1 MCRVRASSRSVWTL
15 LAGATFFLLPQLASA
30 QYYPPPG
37 YPPYPPP
44 GGGGVNPAFGSNT
57 SSLQNTISSGGV
69 NRMTNSLA
77 NPLNFIQYGQTTGIG
92 PIRGTVRIYNV
103 FGTYAQTGGG
113 GNATTG
119 GGNFLGSNTG
129 AGGFGTQ
136 IPGSGATTGD
146 DGPQGVLLHVN
157 YAQMF
162 FPNQQ
167 NLNQSNNAQTGF
179 QSGGGLGGYPGFG
192 YGYGNPVGKG
202 GFGNGGSGL

>member
-1 MCRVRASSRSVWTL
+1 
-15 LAGATFFLLPQLASA
+15 
-30 QYYPPPG
+30 YPP
-37 YPPYPPP
+37 YPYPPP
-44 GGGGVNPAFGSNT
+44 GGGQNPAFGSNT
-57 SSLQNTISSGGV
+57 SSLQNTIGTQGI

-77 NPLNFIQYGQTTGIG
+77 NPLNFIQYGQTTGVG
-92 PIRGTVRIYNV
+92 PIRATVRIYNV
-103 FGTYAQTGGG
+103 FGTYALEGAG

-136 IPGSGATTGD
+136 IPGSGATNGD

-157 YAQMF
+157 FAQMF

-167 NLNQSNNAQTGF
+167 AINQSNNAQTGF
-179 QSGGGLGGYPGFG
+179 QGGGGFGGFPGGGFG
-192 YGYGNPVGKG
+192 YGFPGGYGKG